1 MAGRAA
7 PMCTC
12 AVGLMSG
19 AESVPL
25 PLNCHGHSATKFKT
39 LLKANASSQT
49 LSAQV
54 FKINLQKL
62 VYKNK
67 KLFCTLQ
74 NESLLTVASG
84 LCTHN
89 QQALE
94 LHSPPGITRCPER
107 PAWAKWTGSLR
118 GPPQAHKPP
127 SGHMDSLQLP
137 LRPYPRLGF

>member
-1 MAGRAA
+1 
-7 PMCTC
+7 MCTC

-107 PAWAKWTGSLR
+107 PAWASGQAASGAHLR
-118 GPPQAHKPP
+118 LT
-127 SGHMDSLQLP
+127 S
-137 LRPYPRLGF
+137 RRLGTWTACSCR